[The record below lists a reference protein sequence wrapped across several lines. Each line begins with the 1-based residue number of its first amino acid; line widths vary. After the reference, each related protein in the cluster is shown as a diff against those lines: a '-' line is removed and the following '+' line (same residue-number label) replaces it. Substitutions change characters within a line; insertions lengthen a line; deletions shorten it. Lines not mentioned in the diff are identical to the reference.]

1 MENFTNKNA
10 RRNQPQSLDG
20 ISSRGSRK
28 PSGSIGFNR
37 PISRPTPQVS
47 ARRIDD
53 FKKPDGLRAT
63 QTSSV
68 LHDTKRPNPA
78 SANNPD
84 NEGGRFKKLPFGKK
98 RKERR
103 PQLDGVSR
111 LDKKAQRKRR
121 MKIAGASCAAI
132 LLLGIFGYGYLKN
145 IFSGGGGAAALQ
157 ENVDPSQLRG
167 EGDGRVN
174 VLLMGRAGEGGEA
187 PDLTDTMIIV
197 SIDPVNN
204 EAGIVSI
211 PRDLYVTVPDGG
223 AMKINQVF
231 YTGKSQI
238 LNNSSEINDDVKKRA
253 TENGYD
259 LAKSTVE
266 EVLGIPIHY
275 RGMVDFTGF
284 KKAIDTV
291 GGLDVDVP
299 KTVREQMLIDGQPY
313 YLNVKKGEK
322 HFDGHEA
329 LAYARSR
336 YTSEKGDFDRSERQR
351 LMIVALKDKILSA
364 DTFTNPAKVAQLLDN
379 FGSHIQ
385 TDFSLSDTARLKEIF
400 QQIDSNK
407 ISSIDLVNPPNDY
420 LTTTIFGGL
429 SVVLPK
435 AGADNYNEIHSYIRN
450 ILRDGYLKNENANVM
465 VLNGTDRVGLATE
478 KADELKSY
486 GYNIGTIDN
495 APNGR
500 SYSRT
505 ILVDLT
511 HGQKKYTKRYLEQR
525 FGTIA
530 VDSLPDNAIQSNSA
544 EFVVILGSDTR

>member
-10 RRNQPQSLDG
+10 RRNRPQSLDG
-20 ISSRGSRK
+20 ISSRGSQK
-28 PSGSIGFNR
+28 PSGSIGFSR
-37 PISRPTPQVS
+37 PISRPTPQAS
-47 ARRIDD
+47 PRRIDD
-53 FKKPDGLRAT
+53 FKKPDGLRPT

-68 LHDTKRPNPA
+68 LHDIKRSS
-78 SANNPD
+78 SATPSA
-84 NEGGRFKKLPFGKK
+84 EVAKSGRFKKNPFARKK
-98 RKERR
+98 KEHR
-103 PQLDGVSR
+103 PKLDGVSR
-111 LDKKAQRKRR
+111 IDKKAQRKRR

-157 ENVDPSQLRG
+157 ENVDPSKLRG

-187 PDLTDTMIIV
+187 PDLTDTMIVV
-197 SIDPVNN
+197 SIDPINN

-211 PRDLYVTVPDGG
+211 PRDLYVTVPDAGS
-223 AMKINQVF
+223 MKINQVF
-231 YTGKSQI
+231 YTGKNQI
-238 LNNSSEINDDVKKRA
+238 LNSSPEINDDVKKRA
-253 TENGYD
+253 TENGYN

-291 GGLDVDVP
+291 GGLDVKVP
-299 KTVREQMLIDGQPY
+299 KTVQEHMLIDGRPY

-322 HFDGHEA
+322 HFEGHEA

-364 DTFTNPAKVAQLLDN
+364 DTFTNPAKIAQLLDN
-379 FGSHIQ
+379 FGSHVQ
-385 TDFSLSDTARLKEIF
+385 TDFSLSDIARLKEIF
-400 QQIDSNK
+400 QQIDSSK

-420 LTTTIFGGL
+420 LTTTMLGGL

-435 AGADNYNEIHSYIRN
+435 SGADDYEAIHSYIRN
-450 ILRDGYLKNENANVM
+450 TLRDGYLKNENANVM
-465 VLNGTDRVGLATE
+465 ILNGTNRVGLATE
-478 KADELKSY
+478 KANELKSY

-505 ILVDLT
+505 VLIDLT

-530 VDSLPDNAIQSNSA
+530 VESPPDNSIQSNSA
-544 EFVVILGSDTR
+544 EFIVILGSDIR